1 MAWVLLP
8 DENESQ
14 DKRVE
19 SGIVPCLDAGSTPAS
34 STPKT
39 ECCLRGSRGIL
50 TRVLSPKGT
59 INAQVH
65 FSTPASSTSRDLRL
79 YTIRD
84 IVAHMNLRRDLALRL
99 KHRFASVLI
108 GSNITSEDC

>member
-8 DENESQ
+8 DENEGQ

-19 SGIVPCLDAGSTPAS
+19 SGIVPCLDAGS
-34 STPKT
+34 
-39 ECCLRGSRGIL
+39 
-50 TRVLSPKGT
+50 
-59 INAQVH
+59 N
-65 FSTPASSTSRDLRL
+65 PASSTSRDLRL

>member
-8 DENESQ
+8 DENEGQ

-19 SGIVPCLDAGSTPAS
+19 SGIVPCLDAG
-34 STPKT
+34 
-39 ECCLRGSRGIL
+39 
-50 TRVLSPKGT
+50 
-59 INAQVH
+59 
-65 FSTPASSTSRDLRL
+65 STPASSTSRDLRL

-108 GSNITSEDC
+108 GSNITGEDC